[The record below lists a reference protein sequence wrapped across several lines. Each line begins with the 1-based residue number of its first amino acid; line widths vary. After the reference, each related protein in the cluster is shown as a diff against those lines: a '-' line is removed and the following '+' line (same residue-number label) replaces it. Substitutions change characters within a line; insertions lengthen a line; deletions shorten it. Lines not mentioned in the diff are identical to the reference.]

1 MPRKKYR
8 FSTIADF
15 YKDALDN
22 KVPVDEVEKIIESIR
37 YGIGLQKRDRELAR
51 FMQDGAGSFQDDP
64 VFQKGF
70 CAGYEQAQDDHKTGL
85 DILQVGFEQAD
96 IVTKVNR
103 ETGYLE
109 TNVKLKVTDGN

>member
-51 FMQDGAGSFQDDP
+51 FMQDGPGSFQDDP

-70 CAGYEQAQDDHKTGL
+70 CAGYEQAQEDHKAGI
-85 DILQVGFEQAD
+85 DILAWGFETAEV
-96 IVTKVNR
+96 VTKVDNEAGLV
-103 ETGYLE
+103 ETDI
-109 TNVKLKVTDGN
+109 KLVRNNGN